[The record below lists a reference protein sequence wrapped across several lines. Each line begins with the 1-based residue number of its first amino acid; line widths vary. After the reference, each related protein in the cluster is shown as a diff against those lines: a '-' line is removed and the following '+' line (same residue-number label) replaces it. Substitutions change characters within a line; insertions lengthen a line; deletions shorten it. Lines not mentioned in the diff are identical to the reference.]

1 MRPLPLLA
9 NKCVM
14 ITSMPPG
21 VSDDAR
27 RLALALSYVIEGGWL
42 DDEFIDVLQRLRA
55 ASKSNQQIA
64 EWYSRLV
71 DLEICCNVRDDG
83 QAAGGDS
90 EVSSEKEMKQYQ
102 DSGDTGED

>member
-1 MRPLPLLA
+1 
-9 NKCVM
+9 M

-64 EWYSRLV
+64 EWYGRLAE
-71 DLEICCNVRDDG
+71 LEICCSVRDDG
-83 QAAGGDS
+83 QAAGARLRGDS
-90 EVSSEKEMKQYQ
+90 EVWREKEMKQYQ